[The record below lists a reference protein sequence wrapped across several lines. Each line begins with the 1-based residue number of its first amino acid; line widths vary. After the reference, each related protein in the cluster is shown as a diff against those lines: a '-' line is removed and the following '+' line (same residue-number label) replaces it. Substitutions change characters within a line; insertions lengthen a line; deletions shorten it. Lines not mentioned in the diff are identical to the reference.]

1 MKFNSI
7 SPNKQHHTGFTT
19 PNNENLNQQ
28 LNQVLILLQTLQSQA
43 KKIASFQNQTYE
55 WNLKH
60 HQNLKNVLK
69 SFNRLNSII
78 DSKGSNNEL
87 NENNNNDNNKE
98 FENGETFHQKI
109 INTYDPLDPFS
120 EELENLIMQID
131 RGLFHQLRDD
141 SLEIIYPFILK
152 WLKENNSLVLSLVL
166 IWESSTKFHHL
177 LNKKKFKEI
186 NKKILDCI
194 VDYENK
200 GIISTLINQNE
211 FPFSDDE
218 YNNLKKFLNDYS

>member
-7 SPNKQHHTGFTT
+7 SPTKQHHTGFTSS
-19 PNNENLNQQ
+19 NNENLNQQ
-28 LNQVLILLQTLQSQA
+28 LNQVLMLLQTLQSQA

-78 DSKGSNNEL
+78 DSKVSNNES
-87 NENNNNDNNKE
+87 NENNIKE
-98 FENGETFHQKI
+98 YGETFHQKI
-109 INTYDPLDPFS
+109 LNTYNPLDPFS

-131 RGLFHQLRDD
+131 RSLFLQLRDD

-177 LNKKKFKEI
+177 LNNKKFKDI

-194 VDYENK
+194 IDYENK
-200 GIISTLINQNE
+200 GIISTLVNQNE

-218 YNNLKKFLNDYS
+218 YNNLKKFLNDCL

>member
-19 PNNENLNQQ
+19 SNNENLNQQ

-87 NENNNNDNNKE
+87 NEKDNNE
-98 FENGETFHQKI
+98 FENGVTFHQKI

-166 IWESSTKFHHL
+166 IWESSTKFHYL

>member
-7 SPNKQHHTGFTT
+7 SPTKQHHTGFTSS
-19 PNNENLNQQ
+19 NNENLNQQ

-78 DSKGSNNEL
+78 DSKGSNNES
-87 NENNNNDNNKE
+87 NENNIKE
-98 FENGETFHQKI
+98 YGETFHQKI
-109 INTYDPLDPFS
+109 LNTYNPLDPFS

-131 RGLFHQLRDD
+131 KSLFLQLRDD
-141 SLEIIYPFILK
+141 SLEIIYPFVLK

-166 IWESSTKFHHL
+166 IWETSTKFHHL
-177 LNKKKFKEI
+177 LNNKKFKDI

-194 VDYENK
+194 IDFENK

-218 YNNLKKFLNDYS
+218 YNNLKKFLNDCL